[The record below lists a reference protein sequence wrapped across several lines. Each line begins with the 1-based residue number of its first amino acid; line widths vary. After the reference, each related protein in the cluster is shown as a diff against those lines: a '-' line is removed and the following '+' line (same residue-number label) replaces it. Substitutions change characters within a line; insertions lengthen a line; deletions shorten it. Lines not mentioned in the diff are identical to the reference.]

1 MKQDIEF
8 KIRALVAILRQ
19 NGVKVWVDFRRHNK
33 SSLVGVYGELCDK
46 FRQEYTPELFNLDT
60 VQLKWLQTMKVI

>member
-19 NGVKVWVDFRRHNK
+19 NGFKVWVDFKKHNK
-33 SSLVGVYGELCDK
+33 SSLVGVYGELCNTIRKHNDK
-46 FRQEYTPELFNLDT
+46 KALIIDN
-60 VQLKWLQTMKVI
+60 VQLRWLTTMKVI